1 MLLNT
6 IMKKLIIVTA
16 MAFVAVSFSSTPSLA
31 KPKNKEYH
39 YSYKKATS
47 KPKKVRKAKYNY
59 KNYKQRLKKEVAN
72 VVCIPDRHGINEQ
85 SQNCYS
91 APSSKTMAHAAVSGV
106 RSFGGGLAARANQ
119 YVGQTASQLG
129 LPKSLWCA
137 DFMNMLV
144 GGTDRRAISYARRGT
159 PAPYGCTDCVA
170 VLPRRGGN
178 HVGIVQGYDESGNPI
193 IISGNHNRQVGVGVY
208 SKHRVIAYRYI

>member
-1 MLLNT
+1 
-6 IMKKLIIVTA
+6 MKKLIPMMVIAFTA
-16 MAFVAVSFSSTPSLA
+16 LFTFNCTAANA
-31 KPKNKEYH
+31 KPQKSKQYH
-39 YSYKKATS
+39 YSQTNKKVGNKKA
-47 KPKKVRKAKYNY
+47 KKAKYAY
-59 KNYKQRLKKEVAN
+59 RNYKQRLKKEVAN
-72 VVCIPDRHGINEQ
+72 VVCIPDRHGVSEQ

-91 APSSKTMAHAAVSGV
+91 QPSPTTIAHAAVSGV
-106 RSFGGGLAARANQ
+106 RSIGGGLAARANQ

-129 LPKSLWCA
+129 LPRTLWCA

-178 HVGIVQGYDESGNPI
+178 HVGIVQGYDEAGNPI

-208 SKHRVIAYRYI
+208 SKQRVIAYRYI

>member
-1 MLLNT
+1 
-6 IMKKLIIVTA
+6 MKKLIIM
-16 MAFVAVSFSSTPSLA
+16 MAVAFVSFSMFSVGEANA
-31 KPKNKEYH
+31 KPSKSKQYH
-39 YSYKKATS
+39 YSQSKKVV
-47 KPKKVRKAKYNY
+47 KKKVRKANYNY
-59 KNYKQRLKKEVAN
+59 RNYKQRLKKEVAH
-72 VVCIPDRHGINEQ
+72 VVCVPDRHGVNEQ

-208 SKHRVIAYRYI
+208 SKHRVITYRYI